1 MTYQKNKVIVQSR
14 DKATTQVL
22 TNFDFNTL
30 QITRTKN
37 EAYQIDLTAYDDH
50 SIAFNLLTIENLI
63 IFNGQTY
70 VIKQAT
76 DDNTGG
82 VHSVNITAMHIFYQ
96 LNQLYQYNVKTGDNS
111 FTLAQALKYLF
122 AGVSGGYA
130 YRIHGTFNG
139 SKTLTDFGNTPIV
152 EGLSTLKSTFGIYAI
167 VPDGLTIHLYDEK
180 SYVTDTNKV
189 FRYLYDTAQVQLQFD
204 SSTMVNAVQA
214 VSTMEKPAFKPFTVK
229 DDDSIAKWGL
239 KQGARVESDTITDT
253 NAMKTLAS
261 QSFVLEPTISLT
273 VSTAVN
279 EEVTIGEK
287 WTVQIPAQQITTKVE
302 VISVVDFP
310 LSPTTP
316 QQVTLN
322 NTRVNFLDVQ
332 RAQLQQL
339 KQAQTNA
346 KNSAVSN
353 MWTVGEV

>member
-1 MTYQKNKVIVQSR
+1 MAYQKNKVVVQSR

-22 TNFDFNTL
+22 ANFDFNTL

-37 EAYQIDLTAYDDH
+37 EAYQLDLTAYDDG
-50 SIAFNLLTIENLI
+50 SVAFSLLTIENLI

-70 VIKQAT
+70 AIKQAT

-82 VHSVNITAMHIFYQ
+82 IHSINITAMHIFYQ
-96 LNQLYQYNVKTGDNS
+96 LNQLYQYNVKAGDNN
-111 FTLAQALKYLF
+111 FTLRTALVFLF
-122 AGVSGGYA
+122 NGISGYT
-130 YRIHGTFNG
+130 YKLNGTFNS

-167 VPDGLTIHLYDEK
+167 VPDGMTIHLYDEK

-214 VSTMEKPAFKPFTVK
+214 VSTMEKPAFNPFTVK
-229 DDDSIAKWGL
+229 DDASIAKWGL

-279 EEVTIGEK
+279 ETVTIGEK

-332 RAQLQQL
+332 RAQLNQL

-353 MWTVGEV
+353 MWIIGEV